1 MINNMESMQKFGK
14 DQMDAATAAT
24 AALTKGLQTI
34 AAEATDYSKKSFET
48 SSAHFEKLIA
58 TKAPDAAFQLQ
69 SDFAKTAYEG
79 FVAQATKMNELYTN
93 VAKEAFKPVETAF
106 AKAQEVVKSS
116 AQNAFAKAQ
125 DTVRQAA

>member
-1 MINNMESMQKFGK
+1 MINNIESMQKFGK

-58 TKAPDAAFQLQ
+58 TKTPDAAFQLQ
-69 SDFAKTAYEG
+69 SDYAKSAYEG
-79 FVAQATKMNELYTN
+79 FVAQATKMGELYTN
-93 VAKEAFKPVETAF
+93 FAKEAFKPVETAF
-106 AKAQEVVKSS
+106 AKV
-116 AQNAFAKAQ
+116 Q
-125 DTVRQAA
+125 DSVRQAA